1 MAPSAQTAI
10 GGVHKTRPRAA
21 PFAGIPTM
29 KSDTS
34 LFAAIDL
41 GSNAFRLMIGQPLKR
56 SQQII
61 VQEVKTLRE
70 PVRLSEGLQGGALD
84 ELALDRGWQALA
96 RFGKKLR
103 GFESGRVRAVA
114 TSAVREADN
123 AQLFLA
129 SAERHLGFRIDVISG
144 HEEAQLVYDGVAHTI
159 PDPACMRLVLDIGGG
174 STELI
179 LGKGAHPLVTESIA
193 IGSGTFGAS
202 YFPGGLITAK
212 ALLEAERVATLEFEK
227 VARRYRAMGWHQVIG
242 SSGTA
247 RMLAKV
253 LKANVLNDHG
263 QTGITYG
270 GLLRLS
276 LRLLEVGHV
285 KQLKLAGLQTHR
297 MSILPGGLVVML
309 AAFKVFGVLH
319 MTPSEPGLRLGV
331 LHGLMS
337 RH

>member
-1 MAPSAQTAI
+1 
-10 GGVHKTRPRAA
+10 
-21 PFAGIPTM
+21 M
-29 KSDTS
+29 KGDAS

-41 GSNAFRLMIGQPLKR
+41 GSNAFRMMIGQSVKR
-56 SQQII
+56 NQKWMI
-61 VQEVKTLRE
+61 QEVKTLRE
-70 PVRLSEGLQGGALD
+70 PVRLSEGFQGGTLD
-84 ELALDRGWQALA
+84 EMALDRGWQALS

-103 GFESGRVRAVA
+103 GFEPGRVRAVA

-144 HEEAQLVYDGVAHTI
+144 HEEAQLVYAGVTHSI
-159 PDPACMRLVLDIGGG
+159 PSPQSMRLVVDIGGG

-179 LGKGAHPLVTESIA
+179 LGQGAQPLLTESIA
-193 IGSGTFGAS
+193 IGSGTFGAR
-202 YFPGGLITAK
+202 YFSGGCITAP
-212 ALLEAERVATLEFEK
+212 ALLEAERVATLQFET
-227 VARRYRAMGWHQVIG
+227 VARRYRALGWQQAIG

-253 LKANVLNDHG
+253 LKANGMNDDG
-263 QTGITYG
+263 ESGITYS

-285 KQLKLAGLQTHR
+285 KQLKLAGLQHHR
-297 MSILPGGLVVML
+297 LSTLPGGLVVML
-309 AAFKVFGVLH
+309 AAFKVFGISK
-319 MTPSEPGLRLGV
+319 MTPSEAGLRFGV
-331 LHGLMS
+331 LHGLIS

>member
-1 MAPSAQTAI
+1 
-10 GGVHKTRPRAA
+10 
-21 PFAGIPTM
+21 M
-29 KSDTS
+29 KGDAS

-41 GSNAFRLMIGQPLKR
+41 GSNAFRMIIGQSVR
-56 SQQII
+56 RRQGFMI
-61 VQEVKTLRE
+61 QEVKTLRE
-70 PVRLSEGLQGGALD
+70 PVRLTEGFEGGALD

-103 GFESGRVRAVA
+103 GFEAGRVRAVA

-144 HEEAQLVYDGVAHTI
+144 HEEARLVYAGVAHTV
-159 PDPACMRLVLDIGGG
+159 PGTENRRLVVDIGGG

-179 LGKGAHPLVTESIA
+179 LGQGARPLMTESIA
-193 IGSGTFGAS
+193 IGSGTFGAR
-202 YFPGGLITAK
+202 YFQGGCITAQ
-212 ALLEAERVATLEFEK
+212 ALLEAERAATVQFEK
-227 VARRYRAMGWHQVIG
+227 VARRYRALGWQQVIG

-253 LKANVLNDHG
+253 LKANGLNDSDEV
-263 QTGITYG
+263 GITYS

-285 KQLKLAGLQTHR
+285 KQLCLAGLQTHR
-297 MSILPGGLVVML
+297 QSILPGGLVLML
-309 AAFKVFGVLH
+309 AAFKVFGVSH
-319 MTPSEPGLRLGV
+319 MTPSEPGLRFGV

-337 RH
+337 KH

>member
-1 MAPSAQTAI
+1 MKLP
-10 GGVHKTRPRAA
+10 
-21 PFAGIPTM
+21 GIPAM
-29 KSDTS
+29 KGDAS

-41 GSNAFRLMIGQPLKR
+41 GSNAFRMMIGQSVKR
-56 SQQII
+56 NQKWMI
-61 VQEVKTLRE
+61 QEVKTLRE

-84 ELALDRGWQALA
+84 EMALDRGWQALS

-103 GFESGRVRAVA
+103 GFEAGRVRAVA

-144 HEEAQLVYDGVAHTI
+144 HEEAQLVYAGVTHSI
-159 PDPACMRLVLDIGGG
+159 PSPQSMRLVVDIGGG

-179 LGKGAHPLVTESIA
+179 LGQGAQPLLTESIA
-193 IGSGTFGAS
+193 IGSGTFGAR
-202 YFPGGLITAK
+202 YFSGGCITAP
-212 ALLEAERVATLEFEK
+212 ALLEAERVATQQFET
-227 VARRYRAMGWHQVIG
+227 VARRYRALGWQQAIG

-253 LKANVLNDHG
+253 LKANGMNDDRES
-263 QTGITYG
+263 GITYS

-285 KQLKLAGLQTHR
+285 KQLKLAGLQNHR
-297 MSILPGGLVVML
+297 LSTLPGGLVVML
-309 AAFKVFGVLH
+309 AAFKVFGISH
-319 MTPSEPGLRLGV
+319 MTPSEAGLRFGV
-331 LHGLMS
+331 LHGLIS

>member
-1 MAPSAQTAI
+1 
-10 GGVHKTRPRAA
+10 
-21 PFAGIPTM
+21 M
-29 KSDTS
+29 KGDAN

-41 GSNAFRLMIGQPLKR
+41 GSNAFRMMIGQSVKR
-56 SQQII
+56 NRKWMIH
-61 VQEVKTLRE
+61 EVKTLRE

-84 ELALDRGWQALA
+84 EMALDRGWQALS

-103 GFESGRVRAVA
+103 GFEAGRVRAVA

-144 HEEAQLVYDGVAHTI
+144 HEEAQLVYAGVTHSI
-159 PDPACMRLVLDIGGG
+159 PSPQSMRLVVDIGGG

-179 LGKGAHPLVTESIA
+179 LGQGAQPLLTESIA
-193 IGSGTFGAS
+193 IGSGTFGAR
-202 YFPGGLITAK
+202 YFSGGCITAP
-212 ALLEAERVATLEFEK
+212 ALLEAERVATQQFET
-227 VARRYRAMGWHQVIG
+227 VARRYRALGWQQAIG

-253 LKANVLNDHG
+253 LKANGMNDDRES
-263 QTGITYG
+263 GITYS

-285 KQLKLAGLQTHR
+285 KQLKLAGLQNHR
-297 MSILPGGLVVML
+297 LSTLPGGLVVML
-309 AAFKVFGVLH
+309 AAFKVFGISH
-319 MTPSEPGLRLGV
+319 MTPSEAGLRFGV
-331 LHGLMS
+331 LHGLIS

>member
-1 MAPSAQTAI
+1 
-10 GGVHKTRPRAA
+10 
-21 PFAGIPTM
+21 M
-29 KSDTS
+29 KGDAS

-41 GSNAFRLMIGQPLKR
+41 GSNAFRMMIGQSVKR
-56 SQQII
+56 NQKWMI
-61 VQEVKTLRE
+61 QEVKTLRE
-70 PVRLSEGLQGGALD
+70 PVRLSEGFQGGTLD
-84 ELALDRGWQALA
+84 EMALDRGWQALS

-103 GFESGRVRAVA
+103 GFEPGRVRAVA

-144 HEEAQLVYDGVAHTI
+144 HEEAQLVYAGVTHSI
-159 PDPACMRLVLDIGGG
+159 PSPQSMRLVVDIGGG

-179 LGKGAHPLVTESIA
+179 LGQGAQPLLTESIA
-193 IGSGTFGAS
+193 IGSGTFGAR
-202 YFPGGLITAK
+202 YFSAGCITAP
-212 ALLEAERVATLEFEK
+212 ALLEAERVATQQFET
-227 VARRYRAMGWHQVIG
+227 VARRYRALGWQQAIG

-253 LKANVLNDHG
+253 LKANGMNDDG
-263 QTGITYG
+263 ESGITYS

-285 KQLKLAGLQTHR
+285 KQLKLAGLQHHR
-297 MSILPGGLVVML
+297 LSTLPGGLVVML
-309 AAFKVFGVLH
+309 AAFKVFGISK
-319 MTPSEPGLRLGV
+319 MTPSEAGLRFGV
-331 LHGLMS
+331 LHGLIS

>member
-1 MAPSAQTAI
+1 
-10 GGVHKTRPRAA
+10 
-21 PFAGIPTM
+21 M
-29 KSDTS
+29 KGDAS

-41 GSNAFRLMIGQPLKR
+41 GSNAFRLMIGQPVKR
-56 SQQII
+56 NQGLMI
-61 VQEVKTLRE
+61 QEVKTLRE
-70 PVRLSEGLQGGALD
+70 PVRLAEGFQGGALD

-96 RFGKKLR
+96 RFGKKLC
-103 GFESGRVRAVA
+103 GFEAGRVRAVA
-114 TSAVREADN
+114 TSAVREAEN

-144 HEEAQLVYDGVAHTI
+144 QEEAHLVYAGVAHTL
-159 PDPACMRLVLDIGGG
+159 ACQESMRLVVDIGGG

-179 LGKGAHPLVTESIA
+179 LGRGTEPLVTQSIA
-193 IGSGTFGAS
+193 IGSGTFGAR
-202 YFPGGLITAK
+202 YFAGGRITAE
-212 ALLEAERVATLEFEK
+212 ALLEAERVATLAFDK
-227 VARRYRAMGWHQVIG
+227 VARRYRAQGWQQTIG

-247 RMLAKV
+247 RMLARI
-253 LKANVLNDHG
+253 LNANGLNDFG
-263 QTGITYG
+263 QSGITYS

-285 KQLKLAGLQTHR
+285 KKLRLSGLQAHR
-297 MSILPGGLVVML
+297 LSILPGGLVLML
-309 AAFKVFGVLH
+309 AAFKVFGIAH

>member
-1 MAPSAQTAI
+1 
-10 GGVHKTRPRAA
+10 
-21 PFAGIPTM
+21 M
-29 KSDTS
+29 KGDAS

-41 GSNAFRLMIGQPLKR
+41 GSNAFRMMIGQPVKR
-56 SQQII
+56 NQKWMI
-61 VQEVKTLRE
+61 QEVKTLRE
-70 PVRLSEGLQGGALD
+70 PVRLSEGFQGGALD
-84 ELALDRGWQALA
+84 EMALDRGWQALS

-103 GFESGRVRAVA
+103 GFEAGRVRAVA

-144 HEEAQLVYDGVAHTI
+144 HEEANLVYAGVAHSI
-159 PDPACMRLVLDIGGG
+159 PSPASLRLVVDIGGG

-179 LGKGAHPLVTESIA
+179 LGQGAQPLLTESIA
-193 IGSGTFGAS
+193 IGSGTFGAR
-202 YFPGGLITAK
+202 YFSGGCITAP
-212 ALLEAERVATLEFEK
+212 ALLEAERVATLQFEK
-227 VARRYRAMGWHQVIG
+227 VARRYRALGWQQTIG

-253 LKANVLNDHG
+253 LKANGMNDDG
-263 QTGITYG
+263 ESGITYS

-285 KQLKLAGLQTHR
+285 KQLKLAGLQNHR
-297 MSILPGGLVVML
+297 LSSLPGGLVVML
-309 AAFKVFGVLH
+309 AAFKVFGISH
-319 MTPSEPGLRLGV
+319 MTPSEGGLRFGV
-331 LHGLMS
+331 MHGLMS

>member
-1 MAPSAQTAI
+1 
-10 GGVHKTRPRAA
+10 
-21 PFAGIPTM
+21 M
-29 KSDTS
+29 KGDAS

-41 GSNAFRLMIGQPLKR
+41 GSNAFRMMIGQSVR
-56 SQQII
+56 RNQGFMI
-61 VQEVKTLRE
+61 QEVKTLRE
-70 PVRLSEGLQGGALD
+70 PVRLAEGFQGGALD

-103 GFESGRVRAVA
+103 GFEAGRVRAVA

-144 HEEAQLVYDGVAHTI
+144 HEEAQLVYAGVAHTI
-159 PDPACMRLVLDIGGG
+159 PSTESMRLVVDIGGG

-179 LGKGAHPLVTESIA
+179 LGRGTQPLLTESIA
-193 IGSGTFGAS
+193 IGSGTFGAR
-202 YFPGGLITAK
+202 YFQGGCISTK
-212 ALLEAERVATLEFEK
+212 ALLEAERVATLQFEK
-227 VARRYRAMGWHQVIG
+227 VTRRYRALGWQQTIG

-253 LKANVLNDHG
+253 LKANGLNDNG
-263 QTGITYG
+263 QSGITYG

-285 KQLKLAGLQTHR
+285 KQLKLAGLPPHR
-297 MSILPGGLVVML
+297 LSILPGGLVLML
-309 AAFKVFGVLH
+309 AAFKVFGISH
-319 MTPSEPGLRLGV
+319 MSPSEPGLRLGV

-337 RH
+337 KH